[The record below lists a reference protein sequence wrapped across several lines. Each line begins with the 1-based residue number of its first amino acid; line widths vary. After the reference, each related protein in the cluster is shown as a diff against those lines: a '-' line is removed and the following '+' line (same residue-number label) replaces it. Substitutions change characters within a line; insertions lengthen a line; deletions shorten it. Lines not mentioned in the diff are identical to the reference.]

1 MTKPGDAVF
10 ALKAGFRELVKLVGG
25 QDYAARLLGVSQSRI
40 SENAAPHQPD
50 CTARIHHIAALE
62 AEAGV
67 PVVTRI
73 LAELAGHELVPL
85 GTFKTEDPHIHLA
98 RIIKD
103 AGEVSIAISQALADG
118 RISPAE
124 ARTLKRE
131 AGGAIEAMHGFVAQM
146 NSIIEEGGSRNG

>member
-124 ARTLKRE
+124 ARTLKQE
-131 AGGAIEAMHGFVAQM
+131 AEEAIQTLHAFIDSMNAVLLGGGA
-146 NSIIEEGGSRNG
+146 